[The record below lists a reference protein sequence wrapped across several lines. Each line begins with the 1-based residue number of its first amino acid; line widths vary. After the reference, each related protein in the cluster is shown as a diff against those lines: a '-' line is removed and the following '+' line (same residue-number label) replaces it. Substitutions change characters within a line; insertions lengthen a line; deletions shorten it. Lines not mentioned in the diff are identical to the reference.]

1 MTDEVL
7 EENLDRDRQRRE
19 VGPAGHR
26 IQSIEVGQAGA
37 ETGARAEGIGGLGRG
52 RHDAPP
58 SSTALSRGVSRRR
71 AGAPAP
77 GRGFA
82 ASIRRLARGHPPA
95 QGRWLHST
103 GVART
108 WWTRSRDDPGSRA
121 VRAWGDLPGDD
132 PERDRAE

>member
-19 VGPAGHR
+19 VVRAGHG
-26 IQSIEVGQAGA
+26 IQSVEVGQAQA
-37 ETGARAEGIGGLGRG
+37 ETGARAEGIGGWGRG

-77 GRGFA
+77 GRG
-82 ASIRRLARGHPPA
+82 SRPVYGESRG
-95 QGRWLHST
+95 
-103 GVART
+103 V
-108 WWTRSRDDPGSRA
+108 TR
-121 VRAWGDLPGDD
+121 
-132 PERDRAE
+132 RDRGDGYT

>member
-7 EENLDRDRQRRE
+7 EENLDRDRQRCE

-26 IQSIEVGQAGA
+26 IQSVEVGQAGA
-37 ETGARAEGIGGLGRG
+37 ETGARAEGIGGSVRG

-77 GRGFA
+77 GRG
-82 ASIRRLARGHPPA
+82 SRPVYGDPPWVTRRGAGGGYTRRVLRRRVGRDGVPTSTRAR
-95 QGRWLHST
+95 
-103 GVART
+103 
-108 WWTRSRDDPGSRA
+108 
-121 VRAWGDLPGDD
+121 
-132 PERDRAE
+132 